1 MPLSAIL
8 GSRAAA
14 AHEFINILVALFENP
29 MCLAIPAQ
37 ISQLLDDD
45 SQQAVVD
52 ILGVRR
58 KVNVQLLEPDR
69 PQPGEW
75 VLIHVGFA
83 MSRISAQQAAE
94 QLDLLRQLGEA
105 STAREEISGDE
116 EAGQGSMGDA
126 QERPP
131 A

>member
-1 MPLSAIL
+1 
-8 GSRAAA
+8 
-14 AHEFINILVALFENP
+14 

-37 ISQLLDDD
+37 INQILDDGEH
-45 SQQAVVD
+45 QAVVD

-58 KVNVQLLEPDR
+58 KVNVQLLETDP

-83 MSRISAQQAAE
+83 MSKISADQAAE

-105 STAREEISGDE
+105 GAAREELGDE
-116 EAGQGSMGDA
+116 EEPGAASLGEVP
-126 QERPP
+126 ERPP
-131 A
+131 T

>member
-1 MPLSAIL
+1 
-8 GSRAAA
+8 
-14 AHEFINILVALFENP
+14 

-37 ISQLLDDD
+37 ISQLLDDG

-58 KVNVQLLEPDR
+58 KVNVQLLEPDP

-83 MSRISAQQAAE
+83 MSRISAEQAAE

-105 STAREEISGDE
+105 GAARDELGDE
-116 EAGQGSMGDA
+116 EEPGGASSGEVSEGC
-126 QERPP
+126 PK
-131 A
+131 

>member
-1 MPLSAIL
+1 
-8 GSRAAA
+8 
-14 AHEFINILVALFENP
+14 
-29 MCLAIPAQ
+29 MCLAVPAQ
-37 ISQLLDDD
+37 IRELLNNG

-58 KVNVQLLEPDR
+58 KVNVQLLAPDL

-83 MSRISAQQAAE
+83 MSRISEQQAAE

-105 STAREEISGDE
+105 SAAHEELGDE
-116 EAGQGSMGDA
+116 EEPSAASLGEVP
-126 QERPP
+126 ERRPT
-131 A
+131 

>member
-1 MPLSAIL
+1 
-8 GSRAAA
+8 
-14 AHEFINILVALFENP
+14 

-105 STAREEISGDE
+105 STAREEIGGDE
-116 EAGQGSMGDA
+116 EAGRGSIGDA
-126 QERPP
+126 QERRPT
-131 A
+131 

>member
-1 MPLSAIL
+1 
-8 GSRAAA
+8 
-14 AHEFINILVALFENP
+14 

-83 MSRISAQQAAE
+83 MSRISAEQAAE
-94 QLDLLRQLGEA
+94 QLDLLSQLGEA
-105 STAREEISGDE
+105 GAAREELGVEKEPDAASSGE
-116 EAGQGSMGDA
+116 VSEG
-126 QERPP
+126 RPI
-131 A
+131 

>member
-1 MPLSAIL
+1 
-8 GSRAAA
+8 
-14 AHEFINILVALFENP
+14 

-105 STAREEISGDE
+105 NAAREEIGGDE

>member
-1 MPLSAIL
+1 
-8 GSRAAA
+8 
-14 AHEFINILVALFENP
+14 

-37 ISQLLDDD
+37 ISQLLDDG

-58 KVNVQLLEPDR
+58 KVNVQLLEPGL

-105 STAREEISGDE
+105 GATRDELGDE
-116 EAGQGSMGDA
+116 EEPGAASSGEDSEG
-126 QERPP
+126 RPT
-131 A
+131 